1 MRIRWTATL
10 LLLPLAGCGW
20 FGNTG
25 KYSVYFPPY
34 SADLNSEA
42 TKTIHSASSFAQAH
56 PALPIVVTGYSAP
69 PDPKQDV
76 DGLSDQRADVVKKG
90 LIADGITPNRVVT
103 VGNGVTDPGTLP
115 SVSVRRVDIGV
126 GP

>member
-1 MRIRWTATL
+1 MRFRWTAL
-10 LLLPLAGCGW
+10 LLLAPLAGCGW
-20 FGNTG
+20 FGDTG

-34 SADLNSEA
+34 SAELNSEA
-42 TKTIHSASSFAQAH
+42 AATIHSAANFAVAH

-76 DGLSDQRADVVKKG
+76 DGLSDKRADVVKQG
-90 LIADGITPNRVVT
+90 LIADGIVPNRIVT
-103 VGNGVTDPGTLP
+103 VGNGITDPGTLP